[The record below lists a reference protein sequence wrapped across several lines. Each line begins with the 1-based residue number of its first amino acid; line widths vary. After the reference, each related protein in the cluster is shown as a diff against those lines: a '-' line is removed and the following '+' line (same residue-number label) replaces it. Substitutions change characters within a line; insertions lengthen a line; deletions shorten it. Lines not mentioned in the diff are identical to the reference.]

1 MPAEGKPPV
10 DRNGYGCII
19 TIMVLLA
26 LGGVIGGWGFIVYV
40 WLNLIA

>member
-1 MPAEGKPPV
+1 METEEQGGV
-10 DRNGYGCII
+10 DRSGYGCVI